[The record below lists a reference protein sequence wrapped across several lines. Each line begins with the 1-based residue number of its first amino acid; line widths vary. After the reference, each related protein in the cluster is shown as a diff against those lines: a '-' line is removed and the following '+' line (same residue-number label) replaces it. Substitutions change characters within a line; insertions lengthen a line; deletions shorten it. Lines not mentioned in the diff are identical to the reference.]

1 MRNPATGQE
10 STFPNQKTGKH
21 LPAGFLD
28 EFNGDADPLDE
39 EDEDED
45 EDDHHSGRSTG

>member
-10 STFPNQKTGKH
+10 CTFPNQETGKR

-28 EFNGDADPLDE
+28 EFNGDADPFDE

-45 EDDHHSGRSTG
+45 EDDHHSGRGTG